1 MGCSGDRE
9 KGEVQLEEKW
19 GYVVGRLAGPSQ
31 EVFTYTDQDTRILTT
46 SNPIHAGHLSRTS
59 FFG

>member
-19 GYVVGRLAGPSQ
+19 DYVVGRLTGLP
-31 EVFTYTDQDTRILTT
+31 
-46 SNPIHAGHLSRTS
+46 
-59 FFG
+59 